1 MVKKFCVVCGCENF
15 SRSKLYCSLK
25 CKNQDYYRKN
35 KDKLLDIHKDWI
47 KNNSEKNKE
56 TSKKWRKENYEKALE
71 YSRKWRERN
80 KKNG

>member
-1 MVKKFCVVCGCENF
+1 MVKKFCVVCGSENF
-15 SRSKLYCSLK
+15 SRSKLYCCVK

-56 TSKKWRKENYEKALE
+56 TSKKWRKENREKALE